1 MNTQMYAFALRKTT
15 VNHIR
20 GCVVKILY
28 PTLPRF
34 QSKMAIVW
42 DRSIGP
48 NPTTVLRLVMS
59 AVRTP
64 LDLYTPITE
73 I

>member
-1 MNTQMYAFALRKTT
+1 MYAFALRNTT

-28 PTLPRF
+28 PTPPRF

-42 DRSIGP
+42 DRSITSAGRMGGGGLFEFARRA
-48 NPTTVLRLVMS
+48 VLEV
-59 AVRTP
+59 VW
-64 LDLYTPITE
+64 
-73 I
+73 